1 MNPAASLK
9 LAALAALA
17 ALFAPAHADPASGVP
32 APDPG
37 PQVSL
42 SVYLASARADAALQ
56 ARDGDRALEFTNW
69 PGLPFLRDM
78 EFRLRNDALD
88 PSNLRYTIRLDPLGY
103 GEWSA
108 ARRAN
113 HAEVAR
119 SRLRDRLLLNRALA
133 ERYLLAVDY
142 RMALELR
149 GLNADLLE
157 VLRDRI
163 TVLDKRKAT
172 TEFDL
177 AGLIEAESELTKV
190 RSQDLETRRDLAVL
204 EQRAALHLSG
214 GAPDPGFV
222 GLDTAGWVD
231 VETVIA
237 EVEKDVPAVDT
248 GHVYLEYLKQGLA
261 LAEGRY
267 AMEKAAGNR
276 YLSFVGVSY
285 DVGQRLDEMRRRD
298 DGKDYDLARAYILEA
313 GFRLPFLTEGNAEI
327 NRRRAQLRDEKEDY
341 RQRRSELEQSMRK
354 DVKDI
359 GVLVEQYRY
368 LKARENEVDAQA
380 SLKKYQQ
387 MAGADPLSLLAI
399 KAAELRN
406 RIKIE
411 EAKYAILRNWI
422 RVLDASGRLSREPL
436 RNWLAA
442 DGSGV
447 AK

>member
-1 MNPAASLK
+1 
-9 LAALAALA
+9 
-17 ALFAPAHADPASGVP
+17 
-32 APDPG
+32 
-37 PQVSL
+37 L
-42 SVYLASARADAALQ
+42 SRYLASARAEASLQ
-56 ARDGDRALEFTNW
+56 ARKGDRALEFAEW
-69 PGLPFLRDM
+69 PGLPFVRDL
-78 EFRLRNDALD
+78 EFRLRNDALN
-88 PSNLRYTIRLDPLGY
+88 PSYLRYTLRLDPLGY
-103 GEWSA
+103 GEWPA

-113 HAEVAR
+113 RAEVAR
-119 SRLRDRLLLNRALA
+119 SRLRDHLLLNRALA
-133 ERYLLAVDY
+133 DRYVLAVDW
-142 RMALELR
+142 RMGLEVR
-149 GLNADLLE
+149 GLNAELLA

-172 TEFDL
+172 KDFDL
-177 AGLIEAESELTKV
+177 AKLIEAESELTKV
-190 RSQDLETRRDLAVL
+190 RSQDQDTRLELTVL
-204 EQRAALHLSG
+204 EQRAALQLPG
-214 GAPDPGFV
+214 GASDPDFA

-237 EVEKDVPAVDT
+237 EVEKNSPSVDT

-276 YLSFVGVSY
+276 YLSFLSVSY
-285 DVGQRLDEMRRRD
+285 DVGERLDEMRRRD

-313 GFRLPFLTEGNAEI
+313 GFRLPFLTDGNADI

-341 RQRRSELEQSMRK
+341 RQQRSELEQSMRK
-354 DVKDI
+354 DIKDI
-359 GVLVEQYRY
+359 GILVEQYRY

-380 SLKKYQQ
+380 SLKKYLQ
-387 MAGADPLSLLAI
+387 MSGVDPLSLLDI

-406 RIKIE
+406 RIKIQE
-411 EAKYAILRNWI
+411 VKYGILRNWI

-447 AK
+447 AP

>member
-1 MNPAASLK
+1 MKRAALLAIPLLLADAHAGPAPAAGAAAPIP
-9 LAALAALA
+9 LAR
-17 ALFAPAHADPASGVP
+17 
-32 APDPG
+32 
-37 PQVSL
+37 
-42 SVYLASARADAALQ
+42 YLATAHREASLLARK
-56 ARDGDRALEFTNW
+56 GEPGLEFTAW
-69 PGLPFLRDM
+69 PGLPYLRDV

-88 PSNLRYTIRLDPLGY
+88 PSNFRYTLRLDPLGY

-113 HAEVAR
+113 DAEVYR

-133 ERYLLAVDY
+133 DRYVLAVDY
-142 RMALELR
+142 RMGLELR
-149 GLNADLLE
+149 GLNAELFA

-163 TVLDKRKAT
+163 TVMDKRKAT
-172 TEFDL
+172 TDFDL

-190 RSQDLETRRDLAVL
+190 RSQDLDTRRDLLVL
-204 EQRAALHLSG
+204 EQRAAIQSA
-214 GAPDPGFV
+214 GAGADTGFA

-231 VETVIA
+231 VESVIA
-237 EVEKDVPAVDT
+237 EVERSAPAVDT
-248 GHVYLEYLKQGLA
+248 GHVYLEFLKQGLA

-276 YLSFVGVSY
+276 YLSFLSVSY
-285 DVGQRLDEMRRRD
+285 DVGERLDEMRRRD

-313 GFRLPFLTEGNAEI
+313 GFRLPFLTEGNAAI

-341 RQRRSELEQSMRK
+341 RQRRAELEESMRK
-354 DVKDI
+354 DIKDI

-380 SLKKYQQ
+380 SLKKYLQ
-387 MAGADPLSLLAI
+387 MSGVDPLHLLAI

-406 RIKIE
+406 RIKIQE
-411 EAKYAILRNWI
+411 VKYGILRNWI

-442 DGSGV
+442 DGSGI
-447 AK
+447 AP